1 MCSAEEEAVNAW
13 EYKVAPVSYFR
24 HQRTE
29 KVLNEL
35 GEQGWELVVVQPG
48 SDPVGIF
55 KRPKAG

>member
-1 MCSAEEEAVNAW
+1 MTKW

-29 KVLNEL
+29 KELNEL
-35 GEQGWELVVVQPG
+35 GEQGWELVVIQAG